1 MRWIMKVAIVTD
13 SLTNLTSVDLERYP
27 DVYYGYLNVI
37 VDGKAY
43 VEQKEINNDR
53 LFRMIDE
60 GANYSTSQPAPE
72 EFVQLYTELIKKY
85 DYILGLFCTNN
96 VSGTVNSARIASTMI
111 EGAEDRITVIDTN
124 TASIGVENVL
134 IRVCELLKEGKS
146 IEEIIKVVDFYKT
159 RGPMYLYVDDLNTL
173 VHTGRLSKTAAS
185 IGNLLN
191 IKPIIGLSDGKL
203 DVFDK
208 VRTKKRVFKW
218 IVERLRA
225 DVEKSGKQIVRITHV
240 NAIEGANELKALM
253 EEACKELVE
262 VHVGNEIGPVMAI
275 HFGRG
280 GVGAC
285 WMPEQYNI

>member
-1 MRWIMKVAIVTD
+1 MKVAIVTD

-43 VEQKEINNDR
+43 AEQKEIDNDR

-111 EGAEDRITVIDTN
+111 DGAEDRITVIDTN

-134 IRVCELLKEGKS
+134 IRVCQLLEEGKS
-146 IEEIIKVVDFYKT
+146 IDEVIKVVDFYKT

>member
-1 MRWIMKVAIVTD
+1 MKVAIVTD

-43 VEQKEINNDR
+43 AEQKEIDNDR

>member
-1 MRWIMKVAIVTD
+1 M
-13 SLTNLTSVDLERYP
+13 
-27 DVYYGYLNVI
+27 
-37 VDGKAY
+37 
-43 VEQKEINNDR
+43 
-53 LFRMIDE
+53 
-60 GANYSTSQPAPE
+60 
-72 EFVQLYTELIKKY
+72 
-85 DYILGLFCTNN
+85 
-96 VSGTVNSARIASTMI
+96 NSARIASTMI

>member
-1 MRWIMKVAIVTD
+1 MKVAIVTD

-43 VEQKEINNDR
+43 AEQKEIDNDR

-72 EFVQLYTELIKKY
+72 EFVQLYTDLIEKY

-285 WMPEQYNI
+285 WMPEEYNI

>member
-1 MRWIMKVAIVTD
+1 MKVAIVTD

-53 LFRMIDE
+53 LFCMIDE
-60 GANYSTSQPAPE
+60 GANYSTSQPSPE

-111 EGAEDRITVIDTN
+111 DGAENRITVIDTN

-134 IRVCELLKEGKS
+134 IRVCQLLEEGKS
-146 IEEIIKVVDFYKT
+146 IDEVIKVVDFYKT

-173 VHTGRLSKTAAS
+173 VRTGRLSKTAAS

-285 WMPEQYNI
+285 WMPEEYKI

>member
-1 MRWIMKVAIVTD
+1 MKVAIVTD

-43 VEQKEINNDR
+43 AEQKEIDNDR

-72 EFVQLYTELIKKY
+72 EFVQLYTDLIKKY

-111 EGAEDRITVIDTN
+111 DGAENRITVIDTN

-134 IRVCELLKEGKS
+134 IRVCQLLEEGKS
-146 IEEIIKVVDFYKT
+146 IDEVIKVVDFYKT

-173 VHTGRLSKTAAS
+173 VRTGRLSKTAAS

>member
-1 MRWIMKVAIVTD
+1 MKVAIVTD

-111 EGAEDRITVIDTN
+111 DGAEDRITVIDTN

-134 IRVCELLKEGKS
+134 IRVCQLLEEGKS
-146 IEEIIKVVDFYKT
+146 IDEVIKVVDFYKT

>member
-1 MRWIMKVAIVTD
+1 MKVAIVTD

-111 EGAEDRITVIDTN
+111 DGAEDRITVIDTN

-134 IRVCELLKEGKS
+134 IRVCRLLEEGKS
-146 IEEIIKVVDFYKT
+146 IDEVIKVVDFYKT

-173 VHTGRLSKTAAS
+173 VRTGRLSKTAAS

>member
-1 MRWIMKVAIVTD
+1 MKVPTIPHHNQHRR
-13 SLTNLTSVDLERYP
+13 SLFS
-27 DVYYGYLNVI
+27 
-37 VDGKAY
+37 
-43 VEQKEINNDR
+43 
-53 LFRMIDE
+53 
-60 GANYSTSQPAPE
+60 
-72 EFVQLYTELIKKY
+72 LYTDLIEKY

-159 RGPMYLYVDDLNTL
+159 RGPDVLICGRLEYISSS
-173 VHTGRLSKTAAS
+173 TGRLSAKQQLAS
-185 IGNLLN
+185 EILLN